1 MGSLPMD
8 TTLPTELLTLR
19 QIARTVARGDDA
31 ESRIQDILRHLA
43 VSHGLLRGRVLIA
56 DPPAN
61 QIYVRYAHGL
71 TAAEM
76 ERGRFRVGEGV
87 SGQVFETGVPAL
99 VPDVH
104 EERAYLGRIV
114 PRESLPAGAIAFL
127 VVPVVRH
134 HLPIGVLAALR
145 PPNTTRPV
153 QNDQAV
159 MEVVA
164 MLIAQIL
171 CAGGE
176 VLPCNSPVT
185 QGSKVVALPTV
196 PVAIATSARREPPPT
211 ATPVVCREELCRH
224 SRDMTL
230 RVARQRHGEGRLHMA
245 AALYLKVAEYHAG
258 SAEAQVA
265 ASKLLE
271 IVGYHEGRGNNR
283 LAEDVLKRL
292 DRVLDGGHSGGGDQ
306 SPGFGSWEGFGGS
319 GGIGAHPR

>member
-1 MGSLPMD
+1 MGSLPI
-8 TTLPTELLTLR
+8 TPALPTELQTLL

-31 ESRIQDILRHLA
+31 ESRIHDILRHLA

-56 DPPAN
+56 DPAAG

-76 ERGRFRVGEGV
+76 ERGRFRIGEGV
-87 SGQVFETGVPAL
+87 SGQVFETGAPAL

-104 EERAYLGRIV
+104 EESAYLGRIV
-114 PRESLPAGAIAFL
+114 PRESLPSEPVAFL

-153 QNDQAV
+153 QSDQAV

-171 CAGGE
+171 CAAGE
-176 VLPCNSPVT
+176 TLPCNCAAVT
-185 QGSKVVALPTV
+185 HGSKVVALPTV
-196 PVAIATSARREPPPT
+196 PVDSATGARRELPPT
-211 ATPVVCREELCRH
+211 PVPIVRREELRRH
-224 SRDMTL
+224 SRDMAL

-245 AALYLKVAEYHAG
+245 AALYLKVAEYHPG

-265 ASKLLE
+265 ASRLLE
-271 IVGYHEGRGNNR
+271 IVGYHERQGNNR

-292 DRVLDGGHSGGGDQ
+292 DRVLDGGHCGSGEG
-306 SPGFGSWEGFGGS
+306 SGFGSWEGFGGS
-319 GGIGAHPR
+319 GGIGAHPL